1 MKLTEGKMKRPLLIF
16 LLCLLCRP
24 ISAQL
29 QEPRFEYD
37 LLLKGGQVIDPK
49 SNLSARRDVAIAQGK
64 IAAVAPVI
72 PAAKAYKVID
82 VTGYYLTPG
91 LIDIHAHFFGT
102 PATGLHPD
110 SHTLRSGVTTAV
122 DAGGSGWRSFPQFKE
137 TVIARATTRVLAWL
151 NIVGGGMAGRA
162 GEQDARDMDPAKAAE
177 TARQYRDLIVGFKT
191 AHYDG
196 PEWIAVERAVEA
208 GTLAGLP
215 VMVDFG
221 TFRPERPFQELV
233 LKKLRPG
240 DIYTHTFLDPV
251 PMLDE
256 QNRVL
261 PYLFEAKRRGVLFDV
276 GHGQGSFLF
285 RQAVPAVRQGFL
297 PDTISTDLHL
307 GSMNAGMKD
316 LLNVM
321 SKFLN
326 LGLTL
331 EDVILRATWNPA
343 RAIRREDLGH
353 LSVGAPADIAVLRV
367 EKGDFGFVDVYKAR
381 MKGTQRLVCE
391 LTLRDGLVVYEL
403 NGLSR
408 ESWDQLGKYGSQGDS
423 RWDGTNEDA
432 KPRRNRKE

>member
-1 MKLTEGKMKRPLLIF
+1 MKLAEDKMKRPLLIF
-16 LLCLLCRP
+16 LFCLLCGAA
-24 ISAQL
+24 SAQVS
-29 QEPRFEYD
+29 QSRFEYD
-37 LLLKGGQVIDPK
+37 LLLKGGQVIDSK
-49 SNLSARRDVAIAQGK
+49 NNLSARRDVAIAQGK
-64 IAAVAPVI
+64 IAAIAPFI

-82 VTGYYLTPG
+82 VTGCYVTPG

-110 SHTLRSGVTTAV
+110 SHTLRSGVTTAI

-162 GEQDARDMDPAKAAE
+162 GEQDANDMNPTKAAE

-196 PEWIAVERAVEA
+196 PEWTAVERAVEA

-221 TFRPERPFQELV
+221 TFRSERPFQELV

-240 DIYTHTFLDPV
+240 DIYTHLFLAPV
-251 PMLDE
+251 PLLNE

-261 PYLFEAKRRGVLFDV
+261 PYLFEAQRRGVLFDV

-307 GSMNAGMKD
+307 GGMNAGMKD

-321 SKFLN
+321 SKLLN
-326 LGLTL
+326 IGMTL
-331 EDVILRATWNPA
+331 EDVIRRATWHPA
-343 RAIRREDLGH
+343 RAIHREELGH

-381 MKGTQRLVCE
+381 MKGTRRLVCE

-408 ESWDQLGKYGSQGDS
+408 ELWEQLGKYGSQGNA
-423 RWDGTNEDA
+423 RWDGTHEDA
-432 KPRRNRKE
+432 KPKR